1 MIVFFSTKLRILSLV
16 IYTAILV
23 RSFAAAP
30 ERTITKE
37 MALQAITLFR
47 TDPTSEKGRAAG
59 ELIFDFVEKSPSGV
73 VNVTKKA
80 VPFLTNHK
88 IPLPE
93 RSTLTAAFFVGNV
106 DAQLLRGE
114 KKGNPYAGELQ
125 VIETYRQMQKQ
136 NPKLRIA
143 EVERFVELQRRGELK
158 RYVNSP

>member
-30 ERTITKE
+30 ERT
-37 MALQAITLFR
+37 
-47 TDPTSEKGRAAG
+47 
-59 ELIFDFVEKSPSGV
+59 
-73 VNVTKKA
+73 
-80 VPFLTNHK
+80 
-88 IPLPE
+88 
-93 RSTLTAAFFVGNV
+93 TLTAAFFVGNV